1 MLLDYHEIDHSPM
14 ASQQE
19 KWLLERAHEVEL
31 YGMSREQ
38 FDSMHPDIYAR
49 FLAGTLQYDV

>member
-19 KWLLERAHEVEL
+19 KWLLERAHEIEL
-31 YGMSREQ
+31 YGMTREE
-38 FDSMHPDIYAR
+38 FDSMDEETYSR
-49 FLAGTLQYDV
+49 YLAGIFEMDL

>member
-19 KWLLERAHEVEL
+19 KWLIQRAEEIEL
-31 YGMSREQ
+31 YGMTREE
-38 FDSMHPDIYAR
+38 FDSMDEETYSEY
-49 FLAGTLQYDV
+49 LAGIFEMDI

>member
-19 KWLLERAHEVEL
+19 KWLIQQAEEIEL
-31 YGMSREQ
+31 YGMTREE
-38 FDSMHPDIYAR
+38 FDALSEEEYSEYI
-49 FLAGTLQYDV
+49 AGIFEMDL